1 MKDKVWRRYGQ
12 VGIAAALLSV
22 LALSPLP
29 MARART
35 TSTDGAT
42 ASDGPGLTSHFDI
55 ARKDCLGT
63 ARNTT
68 SKVWYSVANG
78 VLSDVYYPT
87 NDNTNNKTLQ
97 YVVTDGSSFTD
108 LQQRDTTYA
117 VSQRSP
123 LDCVVTSTAKSG
135 KYQIVSEYITDP
147 NRNTVLIRSSIRP
160 LQPHLSL
167 QVYVL
172 YNPLINGNGGGGATN
187 AGGDSGTVD
196 TSSGHSVL
204 VASDTNTA
212 TNAVNRTYA
221 QPIYSALDASIP
233 FSQVSNGFFGSPSDG
248 LVQLQASHALT
259 NLYAGASN
267 GNLVQVARVGRRGST
282 EGQGIGGASAAPVF
296 TLTLALGFGAS
307 QAVAVNAAEGSLGQG
322 FDSAGDQFA
331 SGWERYND
339 SLYQPRRPDG
349 VGEAQWRL
357 LVQEYYLNADLLKS
371 AEDKTFP
378 GALAAGP
385 TKPWGQAIQANDS
398 GHSYYGAYNEVF
410 ARDLYEAWTGLVAD
424 GDLQTARDAV
434 NFLFLRQ
441 QQPDGSMPRNSLP
454 NGQLAPD
461 SFNTQLDECS
471 YPIIMAYQ
479 LGMTDSALY
488 QAHIKR
494 AADFVVS
501 HGPSFGPERW
511 EEQSGYSPSTIAA
524 EVAGLVAAADI
535 ADVNGDHTSA
545 QVYRATAD
553 YFQRSIKTW
562 AVTTNGP
569 LANHPYFIRLSKT
582 GDPNAAITYGL
593 GNGGPTLDQRSVV
606 DQGFLELVRLGLFP
620 ANDPQVVESLPVVD
634 ATIMTQ
640 TASGPGWHRY
650 NGDGYGDGAT
660 DGHPWAPSGSGTG
673 HVWPVLTGER
683 GEYSLAAG
691 NTGAA
696 IMLLNTMRLFGGGVG
711 IIPEQDWDLPNLPA
725 APFDPYATD
734 PTTAS
739 IGFQNGQP
747 AGSSSPLTWA
757 NGQYVRLVRDIAA
770 GTPLDRPADTY
781 SRYVTHQ
788 QGSTPVTIA
797 SPANDFVS
805 SSAIVTITGSS
816 VAGNQIV
823 ASASDTDNNTATTTA
838 TTTAAAVGSFSLP
851 ITLGAGTNV
860 VTIAATSSSGGTGYA
875 QITVVYDFTPGTLL
889 FDQTDPSG
897 DDNGPGNY
905 AYPTSNNFVPGAFD
919 LLDFNVHDDGA
930 NYIFTAKIRDLA
942 PTFGSPLGAQLLDV
956 YVHNPNA
963 AAADT
968 STSAAFASRNYQMAP
983 AAAWSRLLEV
993 QGFGQS
999 YVDAHNTTQG
1009 TITIKASQITG
1020 RITFSVPK
1028 SSMGGQIGSG
1038 WGFTVVLTGQDGFSS
1053 DQARGFSST
1062 PQSFQFGVCAVASA
1076 DAHCTVDPNTI
1087 PKAIDV
1093 LTPAGVNQSNEL
1105 DYTLHSPVVLQAVVI
1120 P

>member
-1 MKDKVWRRYGQ
+1 MKDRVWRRYGR
-12 VGIAAALLSV
+12 VGMAAALLSV
-22 LALSPLP
+22 LACTPLP
-29 MARART
+29 IAQART
-35 TSTDGAT
+35 AATNLAT
-42 ASDGPGLTSHFDI
+42 APDGPGLTSHFAI
-55 ARKDCLGT
+55 SRKDCLGT

-78 VLSDVYYPT
+78 VLSDVSFPT

-97 YVVTDGSSFTD
+97 YVVTDGRSFTD
-108 LQQRDTTYA
+108 LQQRDTTYVVA
-117 VSQRSP
+117 RRSP

-135 KYQIVSEYITDP
+135 NYRIVSEYITDP
-147 NRNTVLIRSSIRP
+147 NRNTVLVRTSIRP
-160 LQPHLSL
+160 LQKHLSL

-172 YNPLINGNGGGGATN
+172 YNPLINGNGGGGTSN
-187 AGGDSGTVD
+187 VGGDSGTVD
-196 TSSGHSVL
+196 TSTGHSIP
-204 VASDTNTA
+204 VAYDTNTA
-212 TNAVNRTYA
+212 TNAANRTYA
-221 QPIYSALDASIP
+221 QPVYSALDASVP
-233 FSQVSNGFFGSPSDG
+233 FAQVSNGFFGSPSDG
-248 LVQLQASHALT
+248 LVQLQASHTLT
-259 NLYAGASN
+259 NLYAAATN
-267 GNLVQVARVGRRGST
+267 GNLVQVAQVGHRRST
-282 EGQGIGGASAAPVF
+282 EGEGGEGDAPVIA
-296 TLTLALGFGAS
+296 LTLALGFGAS
-307 QAVAVNAAEGSLGQG
+307 QAEAVNAAEGSLGQG
-322 FDSAGDQFA
+322 FNDAREQFA

-339 SLYQPRRPDG
+339 RLYQPRRPDG
-349 VGEAQWRL
+349 VPGAQWRSL
-357 LVQEYYLNADLLKS
+357 LQEYYLNADLLKA

-385 TKPWGQAIQANDS
+385 TKPWGQAIQANDT
-398 GHSYYGAYNEVF
+398 GHSYYGAYNEIF

-479 LGMTDSALY
+479 LGMTDPALY

-535 ADVNGDHTSA
+535 ADANGDHTSA
-545 QVYRATAD
+545 SVYRATAD
-553 YFQRSIKTW
+553 RFQRSIKTW
-562 AVTTNGP
+562 TVTTNGP
-569 LANHPYFIRLSKT
+569 LAAHPYFIRLSKT
-582 GDPNAAITYGL
+582 GDPNAAISYGL
-593 GNGGPTLDQRSVV
+593 GNGGPTLDQRAVV
-606 DQGFLELVRLGLFP
+606 DQGFLELVRLGLFA
-620 ANDPQVVESLPVVD
+620 ANDPEITESLPVVD
-634 ATIMTQ
+634 ATIMSQ

-660 DGHPWAPSGSGTG
+660 DGHPWAPTGQGTG

-683 GEYSLAAG
+683 GEYSLTAG
-691 NTGAA
+691 DTGTAVA
-696 IMLLNTMRLFGGGVG
+696 LLDTMRLFGGGVG
-711 IIPEQDWDLPNLPA
+711 VIPEQDWELPTLPA

-757 NGQYVRLVRDIAA
+757 DGEYVRLLRDIAA
-770 GTPLDRPADTY
+770 GAPLDRPANTY

-788 QGSTPVTIA
+788 QGQTPVTIA

-805 SSAIVTITGSS
+805 SSAVVTIAGSS
-816 VAGNQIV
+816 LAGNQIV
-823 ASASDTDNNTATTTA
+823 ASASDTDTNTATTTA
-838 TTTAAAVGSFSLP
+838 TTTAAADGSFSLP
-851 ITLGAGTNV
+851 IALGPGTNV
-860 VTIAATSSSGGTGYA
+860 VTIAATSGTGSTGYA
-875 QITVVYDFTPGTLL
+875 QITVIYDFTPGTLL
-889 FDQTDPSG
+889 FDRTDPSG
-897 DDNGPGNY
+897 DDTGPGNY
-905 AYPTSNNFVPGAFD
+905 AYPTSSNFVPGAFD
-919 LLDFNVHDDGA
+919 LLDFNIHDDGTS
-930 NYIFTAKIRDLA
+930 YIFTAKVRDLT

-956 YVHNPNA
+956 YVHNPGA
-963 AAADT
+963 AVADT

-993 QGFGQS
+993 QGFGQN
-999 YVDAHNTTQG
+999 YVDAHNSTQG

-1038 WGFTVVLTGQDGFSS
+1038 WGFTVVLTGQDGFSP
-1053 DQARGFSST
+1053 DHARSFQST
-1062 PQSFQFGVCAVASA
+1062 PQSYNFGVCATPSS
-1076 DAHCTVDPNTI
+1076 DPHCIVDPNTV
-1087 PKAIDV
+1087 PKAMDV
-1093 LTPAGVNQSNEL
+1093 LVPAGVNQSDEL
-1105 DYTLHSPVVLQAVVI
+1105 DYTLHNPVVLQSVVI